1 MKKLGTPLK
10 IAAAVM
16 AAALTLATA
25 ASGASARGQ
34 NAGEDVTYV
43 ATITNTTGNYLTPVN
58 WAAHSNDV
66 ALFQANRPASPGV
79 QAVAENGGVPVLAAE
94 IAGAVDAAGLG
105 TSGVGGGAPIP
116 PGGSVTFEFTTS
128 ADRLSIVSMLI
139 CTNDGFAGLDS
150 KLLPQGDSA
159 KQYRL
164 QGYDA
169 GTELNTERRADLVP
183 APFCQLGSGL
193 GTGESNP
200 ALAENGVVRRHQ
212 GIQGVG
218 DLEDKFDWSGPVA
231 ELTVAR
237 K

>member
-1 MKKLGTPLK
+1 MKTFGTPLK

-16 AAALTLATA
+16 AAALALATA
-25 ASGASARGQ
+25 ASGAAAENS
-34 NAGEDVTYV
+34 EVTYE
-43 ATITNTTGNYLTPVN
+43 ATITNITGNYLTPVN
-58 WAAHSNDV
+58 WAAHSSEV
-66 ALFQANRPASPGV
+66 SLFQVNRPASPGV

-94 IAGAVDAAGLG
+94 IAGAVDDAGLG

-128 ADRLSIVSMLI
+128 AERFSIVSMLI

-150 KLLPQGDSA
+150 KTLPRSDSA

-169 GTELNTERRADLVP
+169 GTEINTELRADLVP

-231 ELTVAR
+231 ELTIAR

>member
-1 MKKLGTPLK
+1 MKKLGQSLK
-10 IAAAVM
+10 MVTAVL
-16 AAALTLATA
+16 AAALTLATVATGA
-25 ASGASARGQ
+25 A
-34 NAGEDVTYV
+34 AGDHADDVTYV
-43 ATITNTTGNYLTPVN
+43 ATLTNITGNYLTPPN
-58 WAAHSNDV
+58 FAAHTNDV
-66 ALFQANRPASPGV
+66 ALFALNRQASPGV
-79 QAVAENGGVPVLAAE
+79 QAVAENGAVPVLAAE

-105 TSGVGGGAPIP
+105 TSGVGGDAPIP

-150 KLLPQGDSA
+150 KLLPTQGNAA
-159 KQYRL
+159 KSYRL

-169 GTELNTERRADLVP
+169 GTEINTENRADLVP

-193 GTGESNP
+193 GTGMSNP
-200 ALAENGVVRRHQ
+200 ALAEDGVVRRHQ

-218 DLEDKFDWSGPVA
+218 DLEDKFDWNGPVA
-231 ELTVAR
+231 ELTVVR

>member
-1 MKKLGTPLK
+1 
-10 IAAAVM
+10 M
-16 AAALTLATA
+16 AAALALATA
-25 ASGASARGQ
+25 ASGAAASG
-34 NAGEDVTYV
+34 GEVTYE
-43 ATITNTTGNYLTPVN
+43 ATLTNTTGNYLTPPN
-58 WAAHSNDV
+58 FAAHTKDAS
-66 ALFQANRPASPGV
+66 LFQVNRPASPGV

-94 IAGAVDAAGLG
+94 IAGAVDAAGIG
-105 TSGVGGGAPIP
+105 DSGIGGDAPIP

-150 KLLPQGDSA
+150 KALPKGHAA

-169 GTELNTERRADLVP
+169 GTEINTERRADLVP

-200 ALAENGVVRRHQ
+200 ALAENSVVRRHQ

-231 ELTVAR
+231 ELTVTR